1 MRETVARGG
10 HRRCILSYCE
20 RRTSEVLDELGV
32 DAALANEAT
41 FLDSMLATLTPALEL
56 TLNAAFFGEPTAFF
70 GEEPR
75 DSGEPAALTEK
86 ATAKM
91 SHVRVLRVD

>member
-10 HRRCILSYCE
+10 HRRCTLNYCE

-56 TLNAAFFGEPTAFF
+56 TPNVAFFGEPTACF

-91 SHVRVLRVD
+91 SNVRVLRVD